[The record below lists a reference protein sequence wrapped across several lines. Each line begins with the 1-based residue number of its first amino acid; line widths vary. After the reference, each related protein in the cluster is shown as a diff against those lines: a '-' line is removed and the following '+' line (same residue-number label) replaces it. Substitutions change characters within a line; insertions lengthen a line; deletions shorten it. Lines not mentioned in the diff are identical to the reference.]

1 MTIAAD
7 EHAKRRTISF
17 LNWAHGLDHFVLL
30 IYPTVVLGLSA
41 VYGRPYSELIVF
53 STAAFIA
60 FGVFSLPA
68 GLIADRWS
76 RRNMMG
82 VFYIGVG
89 LSLALAAFAP
99 NLIVL
104 AVALFSIGVFASI
117 YHPVGMAML
126 IEASQA
132 RGRTLAFNGV
142 CGTLG
147 VSLAAGISAA
157 LAAWFGW
164 RIAFL
169 APSVL
174 AVASGLYYL
183 WVTPDDRHHA
193 KTRKKTA
200 AVALSPR
207 AMVILFGLFIGIALT
222 AGTVFNLLTIALPK
236 IIDERLASHV
246 PLVLVGSIATL
257 VLICGAA
264 AQLCVGRLVER
275 FPAHVLFAVITALC
289 FLGNLWAAYADGVM
303 LMVALAV
310 AIAAIYGQVTVND
323 IVLARYTADAW
334 RGRIYAVRYFLL
346 FISAG
351 IAIAMISLLHDRGGF
366 TLVLAA
372 NAVMAF
378 AMFALTLGLA
388 ALVTSAERE
397 QANALSAQ
405 AAE

>member
-1 MTIAAD
+1 
-7 EHAKRRTISF
+7 
-17 LNWAHGLDHFVLL
+17 
-30 IYPTVVLGLSA
+30 
-41 VYGRPYSELIVF
+41 
-53 STAAFIA
+53 
-60 FGVFSLPA
+60 
-68 GLIADRWS
+68 
-76 RRNMMG
+76 
-82 VFYIGVG
+82 
-89 LSLALAAFAP
+89 
-99 NLIVL
+99 
-104 AVALFSIGVFASI
+104 
-117 YHPVGMAML
+117 
-126 IEASQA
+126 
-132 RGRTLAFNGV
+132 
-142 CGTLG
+142 
-147 VSLAAGISAA
+147 
-157 LAAWFGW
+157 
-164 RIAFL
+164 
-169 APSVL
+169 
-174 AVASGLYYL
+174 
-183 WVTPDDRHHA
+183 
-193 KTRKKTA
+193 
-200 AVALSPR
+200 
-207 AMVILFGLFIGIALT
+207 
-222 AGTVFNLLTIALPK
+222 
-236 IIDERLASHV
+236 V

-257 VLICGAA
+257 VLICGAV

-289 FLGNLWAAYADGVM
+289 FLGNVWAAYADGAM

-397 QANALSAQ
+397 QANALAAQ